1 MDTRMVGT
9 FDLERYLRNSKK
21 VDIRDIDLSQAP
33 QHPLTED
40 EVQVVVEA
48 GITSWDEWDDRGG
61 GLYWHAP
68 TWPALED

>member
-1 MDTRMVGT
+1 LWRAHVDTG
-9 FDLERYLRNSKK
+9 E
-21 VDIRDIDLSQAP
+21 
-33 QHPLTED
+33 PLTED

>member
-1 MDTRMVGT
+1 MTEDIQPDLNAKELWRGHGDTG
-9 FDLERYLRNSKK
+9 E
-21 VDIRDIDLSQAP
+21 
-33 QHPLTED
+33 PLTED